1 MVWFFTDDK
10 PGHLNQL
17 KGLESRLFAHAN
29 IDPYWVS
36 VSVKK
41 ISWVDA
47 ILKRISCDGESVPDL
62 VVGTGSATHKYLV
75 AARRKYHCLS
85 LVLMKPSLPLWLFDA
100 AVIPEHDNPPTR
112 DNILITTGVLN
123 NVVPRAAGSRER
135 PSKKLGLILIGG
147 ASKHYIWDDDAILQ
161 QVESVITRSAGVDQ
175 WVLGNS
181 RRTPES
187 FLVKIKK
194 RQLENVDV
202 IEHQTTDSSWLPCQ
216 MASSQRIWVTP
227 DSVSMVYEA
236 ITSGAE
242 TSIFELEPKQESRIV
257 RGVNSLLGKNLISKW
272 PVLDSESQQSALWEA
287 DRAAVWV
294 LERISCRLH
303 P

>member
-17 KGLESRLFAHAN
+17 KGLESRLLAHAN
-29 IDPYWVS
+29 IEPCWVS
-36 VSVKK
+36 VTVKK

-47 ILKRISCDGESVPDL
+47 ILKRIPYDCEPVPDL
-62 VVGTGSATHKYLV
+62 VVGAGSATHKYLV

-85 LVLMKPSLPLWLFDA
+85 LLLMKPSLPLWLFDA
-100 AVIPEHDNPPTR
+100 AIIPEHDNPPTR

-123 NVVPRAAGSRER
+123 NVVPRVAGSRKL

-161 QVESVITRSAGVDQ
+161 QIESVVAKSTDIDQ

-187 FLVKIKK
+187 FLVKIKQ
-194 RQLENVDV
+194 RQLDRVDV
-202 IEHQTTDSSWLPCQ
+202 VEHQNTGASWLPSS
-216 MASSQRIWVTP
+216 MSRSQRIWVTP

-242 TSIFELEPKQESRIV
+242 TSIFDLEPKQESRIV
-257 RGVNSLLGKNLISKW
+257 KGVNRLLGKNLISKW
-272 PVLDSESQQSALWEA
+272 PVMEPGGQQPELWEA

-294 LERISCRLH
+294 LERMLCR
-303 P
+303 PYS